1 MCYNVCLLPPPP
13 PNATM
18 HHCVRL
24 FSLLCVQASCS
35 NMGPLPDVKVCF
47 TTNTGR
53 VCCYVY
59 VRCGNFFC
67 LSTLFSFF
75 ATLLQTHLY
84 RAAWVSAM
92 NNVFHTF
99 PLYARV
105 FPHSVIYPSDTQNF
119 LFKPH
124 CVMSKRWGHM
134 AYCVKGPMW
143 YIILWNCAF
152 GFDSCQLSINFKAC
166 LGQGSCSSVLLK
178 SGISLPVVAKCSIS
192 NDQIL
197 N

>member
-1 MCYNVCLLPPPP
+1 MLMLLERLRQAALLRNLEITERGKRRKICKCPPAGRQQLPTWDVVLCPLTNKVTHPAPHLVQINILYVSFLTSNEKRNAGDREGILADFMCYNVCLLPPLP

-53 VCCYVY
+53 VCCNVY

-75 ATLLQTHLY
+75 ATLLQTVLH
-84 RAAWVSAM
+84 RAG
-92 NNVFHTF
+92 
-99 PLYARV
+99 L
-105 FPHSVIYPSDTQNF
+105 
-119 LFKPH
+119 
-124 CVMSKRWGHM
+124 SKC
-134 AYCVKGPMW
+134 YE
-143 YIILWNCAF
+143 
-152 GFDSCQLSINFKAC
+152 
-166 LGQGSCSSVLLK
+166 
-178 SGISLPVVAKCSIS
+178 
-192 NDQIL
+192 
-197 N
+197 